1 MTLPLKKR
9 MEVIN
14 QKLVDEKKLRK
25 YEVEIQ
31 IKKTEIYHITA
42 KDDADLIEKDKGG
55 LIQDEGKLVRIDEAE
70 DTMGG
75 WKDISNV
82 K

>member
-25 YEVEIQ
+25 NEVEIQ

-70 DTMGG
+70 DIMGG
-75 WKDISNV
+75 WRDISNV